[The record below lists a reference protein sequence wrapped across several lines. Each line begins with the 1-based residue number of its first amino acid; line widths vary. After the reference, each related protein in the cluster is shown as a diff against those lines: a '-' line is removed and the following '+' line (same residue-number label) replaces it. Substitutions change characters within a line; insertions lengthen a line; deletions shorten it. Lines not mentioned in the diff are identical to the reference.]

1 MGLQNKLTEKGS
13 RLSSVNGGSNTIMKG
28 SLKTS
33 KLHFDFSINGPAPN
47 IPNKP
52 IPSILDKGGVKP
64 KNSYDNTAPTEGI
77 GRI

>member
-1 MGLQNKLTEKGS
+1 MGLQNKLKEKGS
-13 RLSSVNGGSNTIMKG
+13 RLSKVNGGSNEIMKG
-28 SLKTS
+28 SLSTS

-47 IPNKP
+47 ITEKP
-52 IPSILDKGGVKP
+52 SPSNLDKGGVKP